1 MLEGISEDGPNET
14 LAEPS
19 QSEQEN
25 DMRMLEKLF
34 KKVQN
39 NSKVDKVK
47 LLKQLLDQT
56 GGTGIKTKNILTG
69 LNTKHLHDQSSRH
82 EDISLDQF
90 SGGVDFL
97 MDENILTNES
107 REEDE
112 SKIVRTPNN
121 NIKN

>member
-69 LNTKHLHDQSSRH
+69 LNTKNLHDQSSRH

>member
-69 LNTKHLHDQSSRH
+69 LNTKNLHD
-82 EDISLDQF
+82 
-90 SGGVDFL
+90 
-97 MDENILTNES
+97 
-107 REEDE
+107 
-112 SKIVRTPNN
+112 
-121 NIKN
+121 